1 MTFFYLFIDSEV
13 CNIADD
19 TTPYVCNA
27 DIKTLIHNLES
38 DIASA
43 VSWFDANEMKLNE
56 SKCHF
61 ILATNSPEHF
71 WIKVGEQ
78 VIWESRIEKLLG
90 ILIEKDLKFSKH
102 VEKISKQA
110 GEKVTA
116 LTRMVNIVPME
127 LDGEEKST
135 HEFFCGVSI

>member
-1 MTFFYLFIDSEV
+1 M
-13 CNIADD
+13 
-19 TTPYVCNA
+19 
-27 DIKTLIHNLES
+27 
-38 DIASA
+38 
-43 VSWFDANEMKLNE
+43 SWFDANDMKLNE

-110 GEKVTA
+110 GGKVTA